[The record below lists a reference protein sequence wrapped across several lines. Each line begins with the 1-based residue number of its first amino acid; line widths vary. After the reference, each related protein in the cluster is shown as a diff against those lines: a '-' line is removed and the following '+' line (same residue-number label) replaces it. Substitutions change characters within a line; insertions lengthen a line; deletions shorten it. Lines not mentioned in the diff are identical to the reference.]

1 MLLNLKGKAM
11 QINSNFINL
20 NKSTPKSGLNLK
32 TDEANSK
39 SENLQSDK
47 SAILHDASNLVSET
61 NNESESSA
69 DVIKKQLE
77 KLQKQLK
84 EIEAA
89 IKQAS
94 ASKNPYAK
102 ELVASLQSKKGA
114 IFAQIMQLNAQLV
127 KMQGA

>member
-1 MLLNLKGKAM
+1 MR
-11 QINSNFINL
+11 INSNFINL

-32 TDEANSK
+32 ADEANLK

-47 SAILHDASNLVSET
+47 STILHDASNLASEA

-102 ELVASLQSKKGA
+102 EIVASLQTKKGA

>member
-1 MLLNLKGKAM
+1 M
-11 QINSNFINL
+11 QINSNFIIL
-20 NKSTPKSGLNLK
+20 NKSSSSNSANLK
-32 TDEANSK
+32 TDETNSK

-47 SAILHDASNLVSET
+47 SAILHDASNLASEA
-61 NNESESSA
+61 NNEGESSA

-84 EIEAA
+84 EINNA

-94 ASKNPYAK
+94 ASKTPYAK

>member
-1 MLLNLKGKAM
+1 M

-32 TDEANSK
+32 TDESDLK
-39 SENLQSDK
+39 SEESQSSDK

-61 NNESESSA
+61 NNKSESSA

-77 KLQKQLK
+77 KLQKQLT

-94 ASKNPYAK
+94 AIKNPYAK
-102 ELVASLQSKKGA
+102 ELVASLQTKKAA

>member
-1 MLLNLKGKAM
+1 M

-20 NKSTPKSGLNLK
+20 NKSAPKSGLNLK
-32 TDEANSK
+32 ADEAHLK
-39 SENLQSDK
+39 SEESQNIDK
-47 SAILHDASNLVSET
+47 STILHDASNLASEA

-69 DVIKKQLE
+69 DVIKKRLE

-84 EIEAA
+84 EIDNA

-114 IFAQIMQLNAQLV
+114 IFAQRMQLNAQLV

>member
-1 MLLNLKGKAM
+1 M

-20 NKSTPKSGLNLK
+20 NKSAPKSGLNLRA
-32 TDEANSK
+32 DESDLKSK
-39 SENLQSDK
+39 ESQNSDK

-102 ELVASLQSKKGA
+102 ELVASLQTKKAA

-127 KMQGA
+127 KMQGT

>member
-1 MLLNLKGKAM
+1 M

-32 TDEANSK
+32 TDESDLK
-39 SENLQSDK
+39 SEESQSSDK

-61 NNESESSA
+61 NSQGESSL
-69 DVIKKQLE
+69 DVLKKQLE
-77 KLQKQLK
+77 KLQKKLK
-84 EIEAA
+84 EIDNA

-94 ASKNPYAK
+94 ASQNPYAK
-102 ELVASLQSKKGA
+102 EIVASLQSKKGA
-114 IFAQIMQLNAQLV
+114 IFAQIMQINAQLV

>member
-1 MLLNLKGKAM
+1 M

-20 NKSTPKSGLNLK
+20 NKSAPKRGLNLK
-32 TDEANSK
+32 ADEANSK
-39 SENLQSDK
+39 SKNSQNSDK
-47 SAILHDASNLVSET
+47 SAILHDASNLASEA

-84 EIEAA
+84 EIDSA

-102 ELVASLQSKKGA
+102 ELVASLQNKKGA
-114 IFAQIMQLNAQLV
+114 IFAQIMQLNAQLL

>member
-1 MLLNLKGKAM
+1 M
-11 QINSNFINL
+11 QINTNFINL
-20 NKSTPKSGLNLK
+20 NKSTPKNGLNLK
-32 TDEANSK
+32 ADESNLK
-39 SENLQSDK
+39 SEESQSSDK
-47 SAILHDASNLVSET
+47 SAILHDASNLASEA

-84 EIEAA
+84 EIDSA

>member
-1 MLLNLKGKAM
+1 M

-20 NKSTPKSGLNLK
+20 NKSAPKSGLNLK
-32 TDEANSK
+32 ADESNLK
-39 SENLQSDK
+39 SEESQSSDK
-47 SAILHDASNLVSET
+47 SAILHDASNSASEA
-61 NNESESSA
+61 NNESESSL
-69 DVIKKQLE
+69 DVLKKQLE
-77 KLQKQLK
+77 KLQKKLK
-84 EIEAA
+84 EIDNA

-114 IFAQIMQLNAQLV
+114 IFAQIMQLNAQLL

>member
-1 MLLNLKGKAM
+1 M

-32 TDEANSK
+32 TDEPNLK
-39 SENLQSDK
+39 SEESQSSDK
-47 SAILHDASNLVSET
+47 SAILHDASNLASEV
-61 NNESESSA
+61 NNESESSL
-69 DVIKKQLE
+69 DVLKKQLE
-77 KLQKQLK
+77 KLQKKLK
-84 EIEAA
+84 EIDSA

-114 IFAQIMQLNAQLV
+114 IFAQIMQLNAQLL